1 MCLDLPRQP
10 APKPQRATCRDCIA
24 LVALAF
30 IPAVIAL
37 AIVAFFAIAI
47 GGQIR

>member
-1 MCLDLPRQP
+1 M
-10 APKPQRATCRDCIA
+10 RDTA
-24 LVALAF
+24 FLVAIAF
-30 IPAVIAL
+30 IPAAIAL